1 MIVNL
6 YWITLFVLLPVTV
19 LLMNRSL
26 LAKAARSFLAKAKR
40 HTSDTPPLSP
50 TDSVTGEDDHER
62 IKDKEARAFQIKFL
76 KVYLFAMAADWLQ
89 GPYTYPLFKTEFE
102 FPEKTVASLYMT
114 TFIAAAI
121 SSLLVGFLA
130 DKFGRRNACLAF
142 CLIHSLS
149 ALSVL
154 SKDLKVLYAGQAL
167 GGIGLAMLWT
177 VFESW
182 MVTEWNTRKLG
193 DERLGTMFGTMTRAN
208 CSAAVLGGLIGDLAV
223 EVSGTRKGPFVVGV
237 AIEAIAAAML
247 ICCWNENY
255 GQPKD
260 SKEKRMTPKDT
271 LRQLGDIKIWA
282 LSFISCCWE
291 GTNFLVLFFWP
302 GILQDAHRRIHGPDA
317 EDVPYGPIF
326 AAFMLAMIL
335 GALLFSAIMKRKKS
349 RLALPVDPSQSPS
362 KTSWLKKAFTNPH
375 NLMGIVIFIGGGCLL
390 QSAYVPIEVLAFFG
404 YLLFEFCNGIYVPC
418 VAYHRGIVVNEGNR
432 AGLYGLMK
440 LPHFLFVIIALATAV
455 EDPRHRQ
462 TVFLACFS
470 TLVAASLASIIGL
483 RGSAPEEKKPENDL
497 EQLMEM
503 SDGDSFRE
511 KMLTPHT
518 LASASTPT
526 LSTTRPTTAH
536 EIIMDK
542 QS

>member
-149 ALSVL
+149 ALSVF

-237 AIEAIAAAML
+237 VSA
-247 ICCWNENY
+247 W
-255 GQPKD
+255 P
-260 SKEKRMTPKDT
+260 
-271 LRQLGDIKIWA
+271 
-282 LSFISCCWE
+282 
-291 GTNFLVLFFWP
+291 LF
-302 GILQDAHRRIHGPDA
+302 
-317 EDVPYGPIF
+317 V
-326 AAFMLAMIL
+326 
-335 GALLFSAIMKRKKS
+335 
-349 RLALPVDPSQSPS
+349 V
-362 KTSWLKKAFTNPH
+362 KKAKLTTN
-375 NLMGIVIFIGGGCLL
+375 IG
-390 QSAYVPIEVLAFFG
+390 Y
-404 YLLFEFCNGIYVPC
+404 
-418 VAYHRGIVVNEGNR
+418 
-432 AGLYGLMK
+432 
-440 LPHFLFVIIALATAV
+440 
-455 EDPRHRQ
+455 
-462 TVFLACFS
+462 
-470 TLVAASLASIIGL
+470 
-483 RGSAPEEKKPENDL
+483 
-497 EQLMEM
+497 
-503 SDGDSFRE
+503 
-511 KMLTPHT
+511 
-518 LASASTPT
+518 
-526 LSTTRPTTAH
+526 
-536 EIIMDK
+536 
-542 QS
+542 

>member
-1 MIVNL
+1 MIINL
-6 YWITLFVLLPVTV
+6 YWITLFVLLPITV
-19 LLMNRSL
+19 LLMSRSL
-26 LAKAARSFLAKAKR
+26 LVKGTRRFLAKTKR
-40 HTSDTPPLSP
+40 RTSDTPPPSP
-50 TDSVTGEDDHER
+50 TDSITGEDDHER
-62 IKDKEARAFQIKFL
+62 AKDKEARAFQIKFL
-76 KVYLFAMAADWLQ
+76 KVYLCAMAADWLQ
-89 GPYTYPLFKTEFE
+89 GPYTYPLFRTEFE
-102 FPEKTVASLYMT
+102 LPEKTVASLYMT

-121 SSLLVGFLA
+121 SSLFVGFLA

-154 SKDLKVLYAGQAL
+154 SRDLRVLYVGQAL
-167 GGIGLAMLWT
+167 GGLGLAMLWT

-208 CSAAVLGGLIGDLAV
+208 CSAAVVGGLIGDLAV
-223 EVSGTRKGPFVVGV
+223 EVSKTRKGPFIVGV
-237 AIEAIAAAML
+237 VIEAVAVVML
-247 ICCWNENY
+247 LCCWNENY

-260 SKEKRMTPKDT
+260 SKEKRKSPRET
-271 LRQLGDIKIWA
+271 LKQLGDIKIWA

-291 GTNFLVLFFWP
+291 GTNFIVLFFWP
-302 GILQDAHRRIHGPDA
+302 GIIQDAHRRVHGPDA

-335 GALLFSAIMKRKKS
+335 GALLFSAIMKRKKT
-349 RLALPVDPSQSPS
+349 RLALPRDLIAARR

-375 NLMGIVIFIGGGCLL
+375 NLMGIVILIGGACLL
-390 QSAYVPIEVLAFFG
+390 QSAYVPIEILVFG
-404 YLLFEFCNGIYVPC
+404 GCMVFEFCNGIYVPC
-418 VAYHRGIVVNEGNR
+418 VAYHRGIIVNEGNR

-470 TLVAASLASIIGL
+470 TLVAASLASIVGL
-483 RGSAPEEKKPENDL
+483 RGSAPEEKKPEMDL

-511 KMLTPHT
+511 KMLTPST

-526 LSTTRPTTAH
+526 LSNMRPTTAH

-542 QS
+542 